1 MFPAKTKISKIKI
14 LKILAPKMKFRIFR
28 KTGFGEKKVRFSKN
42 LKFHFGGQ
50 NFENFDF
57 ANFRFLPENFIFWNW
72 KKKVEY
78 SFDVKNDA
86 LSIYEVF
93 SAFPALYRGFSE
105 CLGRANW

>member
-1 MFPAKTKISKIKI
+1 
-14 LKILAPKMKFRIFR
+14 MKFRIFR

-57 ANFRFLPENFIFWNW
+57 ENFLFFAGKFSFLEL

-78 SFDVKNDA
+78 SFDVKNYA

-105 CLGRANW
+105 CLGRANWWLTACAPVSMSL

>member
-1 MFPAKTKISKIKI
+1 MGVKIYKI
-14 LKILAPKMKFRIFR
+14 LVL
-28 KTGFGEKKVRFSKN
+28 
-42 LKFHFGGQ
+42 
-50 NFENFDF
+50 DF
-57 ANFRFLPENFIFWNW
+57 FIFAGNFYFLEL

-105 CLGRANW
+105 CLGRANWWLTVCAPVSMSL